1 MKHVTFAEKSLLVGD
16 EAADLLLEFARL
28 IGQRGGSDLV
38 TMRAIG
44 PDGNDVDAT
53 FLINASTVM
62 MAETASAW
70 LTEPDNADAE
80 VYMTARIDEITR
92 LYSLP
97 EQLAAVPRP
106 ADDARPAD
114 DPPPDEVDP
123 DHGTGPDGAPVEN
136 PSG

>member
-38 TMRAIG
+38 TMHAIG

-62 MAETASAW
+62 MAETASEQ
-70 LTEPDNADAE
+70 LSEPDNADAE
-80 VYMTARIDEITR
+80 DYMSARIDEITR

-97 EQLAAVPRP
+97 EPLTAVV
-106 ADDARPAD
+106 RPAD
-114 DPPPDEVDP
+114 DPPPPEVDP
-123 DHGTGPDGAPVEN
+123 DHDTDPDGTPVEN

>member
-38 TMRAIG
+38 TMHAIG

-62 MAETASAW
+62 MAETASAR
-70 LTEPDNADAE
+70 LTEPENADAE
-80 VYMTARIDEITR
+80 GYMSARIDEITR

-97 EQLAAVPRP
+97 EPLTAVPRP
-106 ADDARPAD
+106 DD
-114 DPPPDEVDP
+114 DPSPDEVDP
-123 DHGTGPDGAPVEN
+123 DHGTDPDGSPVEN

>member
-62 MAETASAW
+62 MAETASAQ
-70 LTEPDNADAE
+70 LSEPDNADAE
-80 VYMTARIDEITR
+80 DYMSARIDEITR

-97 EQLAAVPRP
+97 EPLTAV
-106 ADDARPAD
+106 ARPAD
-114 DPPPDEVDP
+114 DPPPAEVDP
-123 DHGTGPDGAPVEN
+123 DHGTDPDGTPVEN

>member
-38 TMRAIG
+38 TVHAIG

-62 MAETASAW
+62 MAETASAQ
-70 LTEPDNADAE
+70 LSEPDNADAE
-80 VYMTARIDEITR
+80 DYLSARIDEITR

-97 EQLAAVPRP
+97 ETLAAAPRP
-106 ADDARPAD
+106 TD
-114 DPPPDEVDP
+114 DPPPAEVDP
-123 DHGTGPDGAPVEN
+123 DHGTDPDGTPVEN